1 MGVWN
6 EKEFLDGWY
15 FYSVMKNDCTVL
27 YLSQGL
33 VQLFYHMLNR
43 DTLYIT
49 EEKLLGKK
57 LQLLKFCDRDKGG
70 FYFFKN

>member
-1 MGVWN
+1 MVFLFSN
-6 EKEFLDGWY
+6 EI
-15 FYSVMKNDCTVL
+15 DCTVL

-33 VQLFYHMLNR
+33 VQLFYHMLKR

-49 EEKLLGKK
+49 EENYWVKS
-57 LQLLKFCDRDKGG
+57 QLLEFCDRDKGG

>member
-1 MGVWN
+1 MVYLFSD
-6 EKEFLDGWY
+6 E
-15 FYSVMKNDCTVL
+15 NDCTVI

-33 VQLFYHMLNR
+33 VQLFYHMLKR

-57 LQLLKFCDRDKGG
+57 SQLLKFCDRDKGG